1 MLVLRCTPHTIEA
14 ERPECPTA
22 GRRSMTASA
31 PIAPGPQHLQALQ
44 RANEVRLAR
53 AELKRRVSEGELT
66 AAEVVLDSP
75 WEAASMA
82 IADLLMSQ
90 RRWGRT
96 RCRRFLASVP
106 LSETKTIGSLTE
118 RQRHAVA
125 ALLGMGVGPLEHERV
140 PLRMAAVA

>member
-1 MLVLRCTPHTIEA
+1 MN
-14 ERPECPTA
+14 
-22 GRRSMTASA
+22 ASA
-31 PIAPGPQHLQALQ
+31 TIAPGPQHLRALQ

-53 AELKRRVSEGELT
+53 AELKRRVAEGELT
-66 AAEVVLDSP
+66 VTEVVLESP
-75 WEAASMA
+75 WEAESMA

-96 RCRRFLASVP
+96 RCRRFLAQVP

-125 ALLGMGVGPLEHERV
+125 AQLSNGSAECLPSEML
-140 PLRMAAVA
+140 AALA